1 MSLWGSRW
9 KQSLDKIF
17 EEFSF
22 SLSFDK
28 RLWKEDL
35 LGTCAHL
42 LTLKKIGVIQE
53 EEWKILKEGILEL
66 QRKILD
72 NLNLIQD
79 AEDIHTYIE
88 ENLTKIVGDLGKKI
102 HTGRSRNDQVV
113 LDLRLYLKKESCK
126 IAELLISL
134 MEKLLNLSDLYINT
148 PMPGYTHL
156 QHAQLITLGH
166 HFLAY
171 YEMFQRDLE
180 RLDDCYKRIDVLPLG
195 CGAVAGSN
203 IPLDREYT
211 AKILGFS
218 RIAEN
223 SLDAVSDRD
232 FVIEFLFFVATTFL
246 HLSRFSEEIV
256 LWASKEFS
264 FIDLP
269 ESYSTGSSMMPHK
282 RNPDLAEHTRG
293 KAGRILGDLLKVMVV
308 IKGLPLS
315 YNGDLQEDKEP
326 VFDAIDQLKLTL
338 QVWIGF
344 LPNLKFKKERM
355 FELSKNSFLFSTD
368 IAEYL
373 TMKGVP
379 FREAHRIV
387 GEIVKYCEEK
397 DKNFEDL
404 TLEEWQ
410 KFSPLF
416 TEEIFDI
423 LSPEKS
429 INSKKTLGSPNP
441 LLNKELIKKKLDF
454 IQRKKSLWNEKKE
467 SLPTIEKL
475 LKL

>member
-9 KQSLDKIF
+9 KQSLDKTF

-28 RLWKEDL
+28 RLWEEDL

-42 LTLKKIGVIQE
+42 LTLRKIGIIQE
-53 EEWKILKEGILEL
+53 EEWKILKEGIIEL
-66 QRKILD
+66 RRRILD
-72 NLNLIQD
+72 NLEIIQGT
-79 AEDIHTYIE
+79 EDIHTFIE
-88 ENLTKIVGDLGKKI
+88 ENLTKIIGNLGKKI

-113 LDLRLYLKKESCK
+113 LDLRLYLRKESCE
-126 IAELLISL
+126 IADLLISL
-134 MEKLLNLSDLYINT
+134 MTELLTLSNLYIDT
-148 PMPGYTHL
+148 PIPGYTHL
-156 QHAQLITLGH
+156 QHAQPVTLGH
-166 HFLAY
+166 YFLAY

-180 RLDDCYKRIDVLPLG
+180 RLEDCYKRIDVLPLG
-195 CGAVAGSN
+195 CGALAGSS

-232 FVIEFLFFVATTFL
+232 FVIEFLFFIATTFL
-246 HLSRFSEEIV
+246 HLSRFSEEIT
-256 LWASKEFS
+256 LWATKEFS
-264 FIDLP
+264 FIELP

-293 KAGRILGDLLKVMVV
+293 KTGRVLGDFLKVMIVL
-308 IKGLPLS
+308 KGLPLS

-326 VFDAIDQLKLTL
+326 VFDALDQLKLTL
-338 QVWIGF
+338 KVWIRF
-344 LPNLKFKKERM
+344 LPKLRFKKERM
-355 FELSKNSFLFSTD
+355 YELAKNSFLFSTD

-373 TMKGVP
+373 VMRGVP
-379 FREAHRIV
+379 FREAHKIV
-387 GEIVKYCEEK
+387 GEVVRYCEERG
-397 DKNFEDL
+397 KNFEDL
-404 TLEEWQ
+404 ILEEWQ
-410 KFSPLF
+410 RFSPLF
-416 TEEIFDI
+416 TEEIFDM

-429 INSKKTLGSPNP
+429 IYSKKTLGSPSP
-441 LLNKELIKKKLDF
+441 LLNKRLIDNKFDF
-454 IQRKKSLWNEKKE
+454 IQKQKFLWSEKKG
-467 SLPTIEKL
+467 SLPTLEKL